1 MIDDTVTRYILSW
14 KYPNK
19 VFKHTFLRGGRF
31 PGEGEGREKD
41 IWQQLIGGLP
51 SH

>member
-1 MIDDTVTRYILSW
+1 MIDDTVTRYIPSW

-41 IWQQLIGGLP
+41 IWHQLIGGLP